1 VKLHNV
7 DKALTPEPTPDQ
19 WADHDEPT
27 ENYPSWGNLPSSTAN
42 ILIVGRRAD
51 DHFAAAHTAGA
62 ELRQARRQRAE
73 AVEELAEANLP
84 PLCSRRVGRCAECGH
99 YGVVDG
105 WHASGLF
112 PPCGGT
118 VTIADEPDVDA
129 FYERLAL
136 AAAMSRKQHKQ
147 RQDVP
152 PEWREPPNYPGYEL
166 HSVTRE
172 LRTQDRDTVGK
183 DGRVRHLSARVI
195 KAHNGA
201 YSLSVNGVK
210 STRGIQVLWD
220 ETFSALSEKKKTTG
234 EWETDHYH
242 TTPPQNYSYGVPEW
256 IGDGGARIVTR
267 PK

>member
-1 VKLHNV
+1 VKRNNV

-19 WADHDEPT
+19 WADPDELSEDT
-27 ENYPSWGNLPSSTAN
+27 GGTAN
-42 ILIVGRRAD
+42 ILIVGQTAD
-51 DHFAAAHTAGA
+51 KMFSAAHGAAAA
-62 ELRQARRQRAE
+62 LRLVRRQRAE
-73 AVEELAEANLP
+73 PVEESAEAQVP
-84 PLCSRRVGRCAECGH
+84 VKEGRIGRCAECGH

-105 WHASGLF
+105 WHASGRF

-136 AAAMSRKQHKQ
+136 AAAMSRKQSKQ
-147 RQDVP
+147 RRDVA

-183 DGRVRHLSARVI
+183 DGRVRHLSAGPI
-195 KAHNGA
+195 KAYNGA

-210 STRGIQVLWD
+210 STRGIQALWN
-220 ETFSALSEKKKTTG
+220 ETFSESAEKKKKTTG
-234 EWETDHYH
+234 EWEVDHYH
-242 TTPPQNYSYGVPEW
+242 TTPPQAYSYGVPEW

-267 PK
+267 PT